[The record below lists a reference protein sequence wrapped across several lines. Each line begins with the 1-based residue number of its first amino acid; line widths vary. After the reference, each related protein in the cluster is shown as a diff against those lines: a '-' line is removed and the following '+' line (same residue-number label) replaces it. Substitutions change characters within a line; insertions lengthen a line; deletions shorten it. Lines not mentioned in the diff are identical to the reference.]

1 MICQIYGYSKDETRI
16 CNITS
21 SLLRNLRLS
30 DRSQDYFSD
39 AKFKFE
45 WITVFRNENHFI
57 AVCEHGA
64 IFYTSENEKH
74 LANIGPALNVLL
86 NDIILIK
93 DSKIFNL
100 EFQAATLDYI
110 KDINDV
116 SRRYKDVR
124 IDRKMIE
131 EYNIRRDLKPD
142 YKGQNAEI
150 YTSRYFSNYFSE
162 TEPCYTKEV
171 DFSTAEYYNDTIGR
185 VCTTIS
191 VYYYN
196 SSNTRLTNF
205 NIPQLILKLEDEHFK
220 ILLNSFKKQYIEK
233 IFYKGKV

>member
-1 MICQIYGYSKDETRI
+1 
-16 CNITS
+16 
-21 SLLRNLRLS
+21 
-30 DRSQDYFSD
+30 
-39 AKFKFE
+39 
-45 WITVFRNENHFI
+45 
-57 AVCEHGA
+57 
-64 IFYTSENEKH
+64 
-74 LANIGPALNVLL
+74 
-86 NDIILIK
+86 
-93 DSKIFNL
+93 
-100 EFQAATLDYI
+100 
-110 KDINDV
+110 
-116 SRRYKDVR
+116 
-124 IDRKMIE
+124 MIE